1 MIRKSLSSK
10 IFTIICLFSFCC
22 SYSKASTKSTITQK
36 TIVVIVPSYN
46 TEKWCHRTLESILFQ
61 HYDNYR
67 VIFIDDS
74 SIDNT
79 LHCIHSFLQSRKIHF
94 TSITFDDSHV
104 RLQKAADSFKKQIL
118 NAQPQ
123 KWTIVHNKNRCL
135 ALENIYRGI
144 HSCPDDVIIALIDG
158 DDWLAH
164 PNVFREINQIY
175 SKKNVWLTH
184 GSFTEYPSFH
194 SSSKSNWAWSTPIP
208 TNIIQRNLFRNYF
221 VPAHL
226 RTFYAA
232 LFKKIDIKDLLYKD
246 NFLATTGDVA
256 IMIPMIEMAGE
267 RHHFM
272 RKINYIY
279 NTSNALNDRKIKPKL
294 QEQLVHFIRKKQ
306 RYTRIYSLFS

>member
-1 MIRKSLSSK
+1 MLKKDRFERAVAPFFCIVWWNDNDN
-10 IFTIICLFSFCC
+10 CLLCNSWFCWSF
-22 SYSKASTKSTITQK
+22 A
-36 TIVVIVPSYN
+36 VRAA
-46 TEKWCHRTLESILFQ
+46 KW
-61 HYDNYR
+61 
-67 VIFIDDS
+67 
-74 SIDNT
+74 
-79 LHCIHSFLQSRKIHF
+79 
-94 TSITFDDSHV
+94 
-104 RLQKAADSFKKQIL
+104 
-118 NAQPQ
+118 
-123 KWTIVHNKNRCL
+123 
-135 ALENIYRGI
+135 GI

-226 RTFYAA
+226 RTFYVA